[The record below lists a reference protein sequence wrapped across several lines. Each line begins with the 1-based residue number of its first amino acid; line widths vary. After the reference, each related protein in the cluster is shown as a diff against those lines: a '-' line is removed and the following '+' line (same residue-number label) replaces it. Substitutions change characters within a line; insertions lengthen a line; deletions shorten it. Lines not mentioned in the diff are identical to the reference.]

1 MRPTYKHP
9 KMAVMSVA
17 APALGLT
24 QGVREINDN
33 VRELLSKIEVLVLMM
48 EHDAPSEVLEVLQHT
63 ANINKMLMNG
73 ESDLN
78 GRVLMLQ
85 NVLFSALK

>member
-9 KMAVMSVA
+9 KMETETVA
-17 APALGLT
+17 TPALGVT
-24 QGVREINDN
+24 QGVREINNN

-48 EHDAPSEVLEVLQHT
+48 EHDAPSEVVEILQHT
-63 ANINKMLMNG
+63 ANINKMLMDG

-78 GRVLMLQ
+78 DRILMLQ
-85 NVLFSALK
+85 NIIFSALK